1 MSKETKIKIVKIV
14 GFSIVGLIIIII
26 IATAPG
32 IINQIQNLIIS
43 IG

>member
-14 GFSIVGLIIIII
+14 GFSIVGFII
-26 IATAPG
+26 IAAAPD
-32 IINQIQNLIIS
+32 IINQIENLIIS

>member
-14 GFSIVGLIIIII
+14 GFSIVGLIIII
-26 IATAPG
+26 AAAPG
-32 IINQIQNLIIS
+32 IINQIENLIIS

>member
-14 GFSIVGLIIIII
+14 GFSIVGFII
-26 IATAPG
+26 IAAASD
-32 IINQIQNLIIS
+32 IINQIENLIIS

>member
-14 GFSIVGLIIIII
+14 GFSIVGLIIII
-26 IATAPG
+26 AAAAD
-32 IINQIQNLIIS
+32 IINQIENLIIS